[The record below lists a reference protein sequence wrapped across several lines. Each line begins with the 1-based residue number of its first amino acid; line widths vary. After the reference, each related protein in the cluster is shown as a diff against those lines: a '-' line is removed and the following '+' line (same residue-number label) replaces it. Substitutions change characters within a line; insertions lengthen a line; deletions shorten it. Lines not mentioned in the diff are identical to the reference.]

1 MSGYFNPRPP
11 RGGGDGGQLLLAG
24 DGSGISIHAPREGGD
39 IAVQGGQDLQRPI
52 SIHAPREGG
61 DSAPPPRPCGPW
73 YFNPRPPR
81 GGGDSMVGQNRADKL
96 ISIHAPREGGDDTVS
111 CPAVGSCCHFNP
123 RPPRG
128 GRPWISTAAWTM
140 PNGFQSTPPARGATT
155 GFSRDKWLTL
165 ISIHAPREGGDP
177 LGRYTTSTPQ
187 RNFNPR
193 PPRGGRRWTETG
205 GCTISGFQSTPPA
218 RGATGLDI
226 CALHAALIS
235 IHAPREGGDD
245 VVVVDTIDLQISI
258 HAPREGGDMPRG

>member
-1 MSGYFNPRPP
+1 
-11 RGGGDGGQLLLAG
+11 
-24 DGSGISIHAPREGGD
+24 
-39 IAVQGGQDLQRPI
+39 
-52 SIHAPREGG
+52 
-61 DSAPPPRPCGPW
+61 
-73 YFNPRPPR
+73 
-81 GGGDSMVGQNRADKL
+81 
-96 ISIHAPREGGDDTVS
+96 
-111 CPAVGSCCHFNP
+111 
-123 RPPRG
+123 
-128 GRPWISTAAWTM
+128 M

-235 IHAPREGGDD
+235 IHAPREGGDFTALSTNF
-245 VVVVDTIDLQISI
+245 VFL
-258 HAPREGGDMPRG
+258 HFNPRPPRGGRRPTRSARSRFLPHFNPRPPRGGRRLRCLRDKLCKPLFQSTPPARGATSWRTIGNGELSHFNPRPPRGGRPYDLP

>member
-1 MSGYFNPRPP
+1 
-11 RGGGDGGQLLLAG
+11 
-24 DGSGISIHAPREGGD
+24 
-39 IAVQGGQDLQRPI
+39 
-52 SIHAPREGG
+52 
-61 DSAPPPRPCGPW
+61 
-73 YFNPRPPR
+73 
-81 GGGDSMVGQNRADKL
+81 
-96 ISIHAPREGGDDTVS
+96 
-111 CPAVGSCCHFNP
+111 
-123 RPPRG
+123 
-128 GRPWISTAAWTM
+128 M

-235 IHAPREGGDD
+235 IHAPREGGDFTALSTNF
-245 VVVVDTIDLQISI
+245 VFL
-258 HAPREGGDMPRG
+258 HFNPRPPRGGRQMGDWRMVSYVHFNPRPPRGGRRAVGAGRNWRPDYFNPRPPRGGRLHGLVYKLRLLAFQSTPPARGATSHS

>member
-1 MSGYFNPRPP
+1 
-11 RGGGDGGQLLLAG
+11 
-24 DGSGISIHAPREGGD
+24 
-39 IAVQGGQDLQRPI
+39 
-52 SIHAPREGG
+52 
-61 DSAPPPRPCGPW
+61 
-73 YFNPRPPR
+73 
-81 GGGDSMVGQNRADKL
+81 
-96 ISIHAPREGGDDTVS
+96 
-111 CPAVGSCCHFNP
+111 
-123 RPPRG
+123 
-128 GRPWISTAAWTM
+128 M

-235 IHAPREGGDD
+235 IHAPREGGDVCSLIVPGD
-245 VVVVDTIDLQISI
+245 VTGISI
-258 HAPREGGDMPRG
+258 HAPREGGDGKQKGKVVDVKISIHAPREGGDSCTAWHDLPPFEFQSTPPARGATTILTTKCQQKFKFQSTPPARGATSSLSIVTSHYMYFNPRPPRGGRRR